1 VTNQSQRSCFVN
13 TSETGRE
20 VSVFT
25 NPTDF
30 LAGLVQHSPL
40 SIDIDD
46 QKAANERLLLQ
57 VAALQAAA
65 NSIVITDNQGT
76 ILWFN
81 QAFSQLTGYRSEEV
95 LGKNPRFLKSGEHGS
110 AFYKDMWL
118 TIASGNTWHGEIT
131 NRRKNGSLYAEEMTI
146 TPVRI
151 SNDEITHYVAIKQD
165 VTSRKI
171 AEDKL
176 RRAEATYR
184 SIFEDAVIGIFQTTP
199 DGRPLSFNRAMA
211 RLHGYD
217 SPEEL
222 LAEVSNVGRQLF
234 VDPNALQELASALEV
249 QCTLRSIELEVYRKD
264 GSKRWVLA
272 TRGP

>member
-1 VTNQSQRSCFVN
+1 MRLAFDAAKIGLWDWNIATNDAVWSAAASGQMGQPEDSP
-13 TSETGRE
+13 TSFELFMN
-20 VSVFT
+20 SVHPDDRKT
-25 NPTDF
+25 MQESIEN
-30 LAGLVQHSPL
+30 AVRNNGERAMVGI

-146 TPVRI
+146 TPVRF

-184 SIFEDAVIGIFQTTP
+184 SIFEDAHWNLP
-199 DGRPLSFNRAMA
+199 DHSRWS
-211 RLHGYD
+211 
-217 SPEEL
+217 SP
-222 LAEVSNVGRQLF
+222 QL
-234 VDPNALQELASALEV
+234 
-249 QCTLRSIELEVYRKD
+249 
-264 GSKRWVLA
+264 
-272 TRGP
+272 